1 MELDHFDVPHL
12 RFVGVLVTV
21 VFDDPEGCL
30 TWAAKRIGIR
40 QFRED
45 ARAIGWQRG
54 GAIIAVVAWDTFS
67 PGTCCMHIAS
77 DGSGPW
83 LTRPFLSAMFAYPF
97 VQLRLRRVT
106 GLIAASNRA
115 SLRFARHIG
124 FHDEGLMREEAP
136 DGDMVVLGMLRREC
150 RWIAEEHRHG

>member
-1 MELDHFDVPHL
+1 MELDDRDFPVFGL
-12 RFVGVLVTV
+12 VGVRVTV
-21 VFDDPEGCL
+21 VFDDPESCL

-40 QFRED
+40 RFRED

-54 GAIIAVVAWDTFS
+54 GAIIAVAAWDTFS

-83 LTRPFLSAMFAYPF
+83 LTREFLGAMFAYPF

>member
-1 MELDHFDVPHL
+1 MELDNRDIPVFRL
-12 RFVGVLVTV
+12 VGVLVTV
-21 VFDDPEGCL
+21 VFDDPAACL
-30 TWAAKRIGIR
+30 AWAARRIGIR

-45 ARAIGWQRG
+45 ARAIGWERG
-54 GAIIAVVAWDTFS
+54 GSIIAVAAWDTFS

-83 LTRPFLSAMFAYPF
+83 LTREFLGAMFAYPF

-124 FHDEGLMREEAP
+124 FHDEGLMHEEAP